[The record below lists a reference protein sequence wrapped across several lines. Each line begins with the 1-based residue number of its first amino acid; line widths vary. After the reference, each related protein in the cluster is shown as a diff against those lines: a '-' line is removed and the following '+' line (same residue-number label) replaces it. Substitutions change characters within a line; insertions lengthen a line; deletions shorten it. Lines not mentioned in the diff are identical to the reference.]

1 MNPTTEH
8 AEHTDAAA
16 RAERL
21 SSAWPLE
28 DGEHVLWEGAPDAA
42 LTDADRRQCRRGVVA
57 AVLAAAIFVA
67 LLAWRLSFGDEI
79 AIHPADSTLG
89 DIAFDATPVDGML
102 ALYLLLVPLHLLLFF
117 WPALERRML
126 RGTRYALTDRR
137 LLLRRGRRIRQ
148 VVPVSDISAVGFGE
162 PDALSRAKAR
172 ILRRSPP
179 PWHADRNGYHPLIG
193 PFSPAA
199 ADALDAALRKVLGL
213 SPAEEK
219 GDAPSGPGTSAP
231 AFPAWMEAR
240 ERERTSSI
248 LVPGETLLW
257 CGRPAACLSRSSLL
271 LAACIG
277 IFFICAAPVFF
288 RPEGNPLWIPRI
300 VETERMLLMR
310 VGGVAGWTAGAVFA
324 LFELVIFAFTLG
336 GVAFLVSMPW
346 WERRS
351 RLRSR
356 YLVTDRRV
364 LWLGKGV
371 FAPTPY
377 RESLVDPAGEL
388 DPPVVRRSGPGR
400 SDLFLRI
407 LPWRSGAPARVSRR
421 TAIGL
426 LDLPDEDIPAAL
438 AALERLRRERNAR
451 LLRPP
456 ATRYRLP
463 AP

>member
-8 AEHTDAAA
+8 TEHTDAAA

-28 DGEHVLWEGAPDAA
+28 DGEHVLWEGAPDAT
-42 LTDADRRQCRRGVVA
+42 LTDADRRQCRRGVVV

-67 LLAWRLSFGDEI
+67 LLAWRLSFGEEI
-79 AIHPADSTLG
+79 AIHSADPTLG
-89 DIAFDATPVDGML
+89 DIVFDADPVDGML

-148 VVPVSDISAVGFGE
+148 VVPVSDISAAGFGGA
-162 PDALSRAKAR
+162 DARGRVKAR

-179 PWHADRNGYHPLIG
+179 SPWRADPNRHHPLLG
-193 PFSPAA
+193 PFDPAA
-199 ADALDAALRKVLGL
+199 ADALDAALRKALGF
-213 SPAEEK
+213 SRAAE
-219 GDAPSGPGTSAP
+219 GDASSESGTSAP
-231 AFPAWMEAR
+231 SFPAWMEAH
-240 ERERTSSI
+240 ERERMASI
-248 LVPGETLLW
+248 LVPGEKLLW
-257 CGRPAACLSRSSLL
+257 CGRPAAYLSRLSLL
-271 LAACIG
+271 IAVCIV
-277 IFFICAAPVFF
+277 ILVARAAPAFL

-300 VETERMLLMR
+300 VEIERMLLLR

-324 LFELVIFAFTLG
+324 LFELVVFAITFG
-336 GVAFLVSMPW
+336 SAAFLVTMPW

-364 LWLGKGV
+364 FGVGRDV
-371 FAPTPY
+371 FAPAPC
-377 RESLVDPAGEL
+377 RESLVDPNGEL

-400 SDLFLRI
+400 SDLFLRT

-456 ATRYRLP
+456 ATP
-463 AP
+463 